1 MNDVLLTTSSGIET
15 KFGVMVGRLE
25 WLENKESWSLT
36 GSDGQDLGQFNGVIA
51 SDKSTFS
58 HRSTQV
64 TGKPPPLGI
73 IVLVLIG
80 CNSLSQSFKFTSISF
95 T

>member
-1 MNDVLLTTSSGIET
+1 MLSYLPILSGIES

-25 WLENKESWSLT
+25 WLENKDLWSLKDK
-36 GSDGQDLGQFNGVIA
+36 DGQDLGEFNGVVT

-58 HRSTQV
+58 QRFTQV

-73 IVLVLIG
+73 MSSYLSKLI
-80 CNSLSQSFKFTSISF
+80 NVTFT
-95 T
+95 